1 MTLAADNHLKG
12 NRLGA
17 QKVLVLAVFL
27 TLAGCSGGDHL
38 ADVRG
43 FMKDVTARPVP
54 SIKPLPEF
62 KPYEAFKYGAANQR
76 SPFQPPM
83 VIPDDSRGNAPSLV
97 QPPAN
102 HKRAYL
108 EQFNIASLSLVGSL
122 EIGSAY
128 YGLIKDQDGL
138 IHQVGVGDYIGTQ
151 WGRIERIEEA
161 HVELVEIVSNGGGG
175 WLRRPRTIEMNQTG
189 E

>member
-1 MTLAADNHLKG
+1 MMFAAVNPMKETPTRARKG
-12 NRLGA
+12 
-17 QKVLVLAVFL
+17 VVLAVFL
-27 TLAGCSGGDHL
+27 TLVGCGGGDHL

-62 KPYEAFKYGAANQR
+62 KPYEAFKYGSANQR

-97 QPPAN
+97 QPPTN
-102 HKRAYL
+102 HERTYL

-122 EIGSAY
+122 EIGSTY
-128 YGLIKDQDGL
+128 YGLIRDQDGL

-161 HVELVEIVSNGGGG
+161 HLELVEIVSNGGGG
-175 WLRRPRTIEMNQTG
+175 WLRRPRTIEMNQAG

>member
-1 MTLAADNHLKG
+1 MMFAADNHLKG
-12 NRLGA
+12 NRSGA
-17 QKVLVLAVFL
+17 QKVLALAIVL

-43 FMKDVTARPVP
+43 FMKDVTGRPVP
-54 SIKPLPEF
+54 SINPLPEF

-102 HKRAYL
+102 HERAYL

-122 EIGSAY
+122 EIGSSY

>member
-1 MTLAADNHLKG
+1 MMFAAVNPMKETPTRARKG
-12 NRLGA
+12 
-17 QKVLVLAVFL
+17 VVLAVFL
-27 TLAGCSGGDHL
+27 TLVGCGGGDHL

-76 SPFQPPM
+76 SPFQPPL

-97 QPPAN
+97 QPPTN
-102 HKRAYL
+102 HERTYL

-122 EIGSAY
+122 EIGSTY
-128 YGLIKDQDGL
+128 YGLIRDQDGL

-161 HVELVEIVSNGGGG
+161 HLELVEIVSNGGGG
-175 WLRRPRTIEMNQTG
+175 WLRRPRTIEMNQAG

>member
-1 MTLAADNHLKG
+1 MMFWAVSYLQG
-12 NRLGA
+12 NRFGA
-17 QKVLVLAVFL
+17 HKVLTLAVFL
-27 TLAGCSGGDHL
+27 TLVGCGGGDHL

-102 HKRAYL
+102 HERAYL

-122 EIGSAY
+122 EIGSSY

-138 IHQVGVGDYIGTQ
+138 IHQVVLAITWYSV
-151 WGRIERIEEA
+151 GRIERIEEA
-161 HVELVEIVSNGGGG
+161 HVELVEIVSNGGGVG
-175 WLRRPRTIEMNQTG
+175 YDA
-189 E
+189 

>member
-1 MTLAADNHLKG
+1 MMFWAVSYLQGDG
-12 NRLGA
+12 FGA
-17 QKVLVLAVFL
+17 HKVLTLAVFL
-27 TLAGCSGGDHL
+27 TLVGCGGGDHL

-102 HKRAYL
+102 HERAYL

-122 EIGSAY
+122 EIGSSY

-138 IHQVGVGDYIGTQ
+138 IHQVGVGDYLGTQ

-175 WLRRPRTIEMNQTG
+175 WLRRPRTIEMNQVG

>member
-1 MTLAADNHLKG
+1 MMFWAVSYLQG
-12 NRLGA
+12 NRVGA
-17 QKVLVLAVFL
+17 HEVLTLAVFL
-27 TLAGCSGGDHL
+27 TLVGCGGGDHL
-38 ADVRG
+38 ADVQG

-102 HKRAYL
+102 HEPAYL

-122 EIGSAY
+122 EIGSSY

-138 IHQVGVGDYIGTQ
+138 IHQVGVGDYLGTQ

-175 WLRRPRTIEMNQTG
+175 WLRRPRTIEMNQAG

>member
-1 MTLAADNHLKG
+1 
-12 NRLGA
+12 
-17 QKVLVLAVFL
+17 
-27 TLAGCSGGDHL
+27 
-38 ADVRG
+38 
-43 FMKDVTARPVP
+43 
-54 SIKPLPEF
+54 
-62 KPYEAFKYGAANQR
+62 
-76 SPFQPPM
+76 M

-102 HKRAYL
+102 HERAYL

>member
-1 MTLAADNHLKG
+1 MMFWAVSYLQG
-12 NRLGA
+12 NRIGA
-17 QKVLVLAVFL
+17 HKVLTLAVFL
-27 TLAGCSGGDHL
+27 TLVGCGGGDHL
-38 ADVRG
+38 ADVQG
-43 FMKDVTARPVP
+43 FMKDVRARPVP

-76 SPFQPPM
+76 SPFQPPN

-102 HKRAYL
+102 HEPAYL

-122 EIGSAY
+122 EIGSSY

-138 IHQVGVGDYIGTQ
+138 IHQVGVGDYLGTQ

-175 WLRRPRTIEMNQTG
+175 WLRRPRTIEMNQAS